1 MEELG
6 SSWNYQE
13 DFDELNLKL
22 QYTIMELENVKMDA
36 IEQTRK
42 HNEETKHLLNLL
54 ELAYKE
60 RDEAKNQLQNLINK
74 LVPNSQFEN
83 PIFLTPKP
91 NSTSITES
99 NSLSDPYHHHNNHNH
114 GDSFID
120 TVTSPD
126 FSTIKM
132 GFLNQTNV
140 PSITTVDGLTK
151 GKILPQKGKLLQA
164 VMEAG
169 PLLQTLLVAG
179 PLPNW
184 RNPPP
189 PLQALKFP
197 TVSANGGT
205 KLASQDNP
213 NRADM
218 VQKRFN
224 HCSPSVLNF
233 VSSGFS
239 GSQVLNTSGAVKRQ
253 KVTMT

>member
-132 GFLNQTNV
+132 G
-140 PSITTVDGLTK
+140 
-151 GKILPQKGKLLQA
+151 KLLQA

>member
-1 MEELG
+1 
-6 SSWNYQE
+6 
-13 DFDELNLKL
+13 
-22 QYTIMELENVKMDA
+22 MELETVKMEA

-54 ELAYKE
+54 DLALKE
-60 RDEAKNQLQNLINK
+60 RDEAKDQLQNLMSRLI
-74 LVPNSQFEN
+74 PNSQFES

-99 NSLSDPYHHHNNHNH
+99 NSLSDPYHHHHHNKHNH

-120 TVTSPD
+120 SVTSPD

-132 GFLNQTNV
+132 GFLNHTDV
-140 PSITTVDGLTK
+140 PNITTIDGLTK

-189 PLQALKFP
+189 TLQALKISA
-197 TVSANGGT
+197 VSINGGT
-205 KLASQDNP
+205 KLVSQDNP

-218 VQKRFN
+218 FQKRLN
-224 HCSPSVLNF
+224 HCSPSVLKF

-239 GSQVLNTSGAVKRQ
+239 GSQVLNTSGALKRQ
-253 KVTMT
+253 KVSMS